1 MPDDRQKPK
10 PMLNFSLPAAAFA
23 VEEGTDN
30 HTLLIAKE
38 NEDERLGIP

>member
-10 PMLNFSLPAAAFA
+10 PPPMLKFSFAA

-38 NEDERLGIP
+38 KEDERLGIP